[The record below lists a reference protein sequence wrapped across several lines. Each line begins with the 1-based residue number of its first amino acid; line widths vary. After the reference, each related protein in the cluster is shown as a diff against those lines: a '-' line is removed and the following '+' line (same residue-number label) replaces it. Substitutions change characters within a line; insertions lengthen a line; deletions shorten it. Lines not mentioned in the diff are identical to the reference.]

1 MEKIGEMFEFRQ
13 SVSILKSTGEKA
25 ATLRELRG
33 KISTISEESIYHHT
47 YQYFQK
53 GHVRE
58 YTNDFAHW
66 SGESL
71 EERALSER
79 LSNIDPY
86 TYPDIDGLRRAIL
99 SVIDDHLEKF
109 PEPREAMQK
118 DEFHF
123 TQTVTLVFPA
133 GTRARNLA
141 ELLMAIKYVD
151 SGSIYYHFYEA
162 RKRLGATMDDFTA
175 WLEGALDKKDLA
187 VRIRA
192 IDPFMHSIEGIREH
206 IAAAIEEELK
216 QDMELAGLKR

>member
-1 MEKIGEMFEFRQ
+1 MEKIGEVFEFRQ

>member
-1 MEKIGEMFEFRQ
+1 MEKVGDIFEFRQ
-13 SVSILKSTGEKA
+13 SVSILKSTGRKA
-25 ATLRELRG
+25 GTLRELRDG
-33 KISTISEESIYHHT
+33 IATISEESIYHHT

-66 SGESL
+66 AGESL

-86 TYPDIDGLRRAIL
+86 TYAGIDDLRKAIL
-99 SVIDDHLEKF
+99 SVVDDHLEKF
-109 PEPREAMQK
+109 PKPREAMQK

-123 TQTVTLVFPA
+123 TQTITLVFPA
-133 GTRARNLA
+133 GTWARNLA
-141 ELLMAIKYVD
+141 EFLMAIKYVD
-151 SGSIYYHFYEA
+151 SGCIYYHFYEA
-162 RKRLGATMDDFTA
+162 RKRLGATVDDFTA
-175 WLEGALDKKDLA
+175 WLEGALGKKELA

-206 IAAAIEEELK
+206 IAAAIEDELK
-216 QDMELAGLKR
+216 HEMEFAGIAR

>member
-1 MEKIGEMFEFRQ
+1 MEKVGEVFVFRQ

-33 KISTISEESIYHHT
+33 KISKISEESIYHHT

-175 WLEGALDKKDLA
+175 WLEGTLDKKALA
-187 VRIRA
+187 SRIRA

-206 IAAAIEEELK
+206 IAAAIDEELK
-216 QDMELAGLKR
+216 QDMELAGLER